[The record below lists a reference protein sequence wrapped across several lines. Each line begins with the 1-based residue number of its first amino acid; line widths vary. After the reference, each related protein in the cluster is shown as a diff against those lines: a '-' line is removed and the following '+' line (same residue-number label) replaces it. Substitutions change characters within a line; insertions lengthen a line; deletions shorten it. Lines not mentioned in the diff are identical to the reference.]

1 MNIIKFRHGLIF
13 FYIAALFLNINI
25 NTFFNINLD
34 FRILKLAINEII
46 LADIFI
52 LIFSIYFIKQIFLE
66 IKEFFKNA
74 LFKKLLYLIL
84 IGIIGIILSIINSQ
98 VDKQINLV
106 FIVLFY
112 LNIFKYLIGFII
124 FKILVDKFR
133 PEIDE
138 KLIIYFTLILISG
151 IIINYFQNPFYLRL
165 YYPFTKHTYGYNL
178 LGLLSGVA
186 FVTFYNYLKEKRSN
200 IISIC
205 TILAFIIAFFTFSK
219 STILA
224 LVIIFLFYEVIL
236 IKVKKKNLFISIIIL
251 SILILGSDIIK
262 YYFHQNS
269 LSVIDIILNPIFWF
283 ESYGSLYYRI
293 EHVWLSEF
301 DKNLNIITFL
311 FGEGI
316 YSPKTHDSL
325 YFTIISRF
333 GFLGLSMFFIIS
345 LELFKIFGK
354 KKHNVISFILVFG
367 LTSEM
372 MIQSNIINPLIMII
386 TYLNYKKLE
395 NPSLK

>member
-1 MNIIKFRHGLIF
+1 MNIIKFKHSLIF
-13 FYIAALFLNINI
+13 FYITALFLNINI

-34 FRILKLAINEII
+34 FKIIKLAINEII

-52 LIFSIYFIKQIFLE
+52 LIFAIYFIKQIFIE
-66 IKEFFKNA
+66 IKEFFKNI

-98 VDKQINLV
+98 LDKQINLV
-106 FIVLFY
+106 FIMLFY
-112 LNIFKYLIGFII
+112 LNIFKFLIGFII

-151 IIINYFQNPFYLRL
+151 IILNYFQNPFYLRV
-165 YYPFTKHTYGYNL
+165 YYPFTNHTHGYNL
-178 LGLLSGVA
+178 LGLLSGIA
-186 FVTFYNYLKEKRSN
+186 FITFYNHFREKGSN
-200 IISIC
+200 KTLICAILVFIIS
-205 TILAFIIAFFTFSK
+205 FFTFSK
-219 STILA
+219 TTILA
-224 LVIIFLFYEVIL
+224 LVIIFLFYEIIL
-236 IKVKKKNLFISIIIL
+236 VKIKKNNLILSIIIL

-269 LSVIDIILNPIFWF
+269 LSLVDIILNPIFWF
-283 ESYGSLYYRI
+283 ENYGSFYYRI
-293 EHVWLSEF
+293 EHVWLGEY

-333 GFLGLSMFFIIS
+333 GFIGLSMFFIIS

>member
-1 MNIIKFRHGLIF
+1 MI
-13 FYIAALFLNINI
+13 
-25 NTFFNINLD
+25 
-34 FRILKLAINEII
+34 
-46 LADIFI
+46 
-52 LIFSIYFIKQIFLE
+52 
-66 IKEFFKNA
+66 
-74 LFKKLLYLIL
+74 
-84 IGIIGIILSIINSQ
+84 
-98 VDKQINLV
+98 
-106 FIVLFY
+106 IVLFY
-112 LNIFKYLIGFII
+112 EI
-124 FKILVDKFR
+124 ILVK
-133 PEIDE
+133 I
-138 KLIIYFTLILISG
+138 
-151 IIINYFQNPFYLRL
+151 
-165 YYPFTKHTYGYNL
+165 
-178 LGLLSGVA
+178 
-186 FVTFYNYLKEKRSN
+186 
-200 IISIC
+200 
-205 TILAFIIAFFTFSK
+205 
-219 STILA
+219 
-224 LVIIFLFYEVIL
+224 
-236 IKVKKKNLFISIIIL
+236 KKNNLIISIIIL

-269 LSVIDIILNPIFWF
+269 LSLVDIILNPIFWF

-333 GFLGLSMFFIIS
+333 GFLGLAIFFIFL
-345 LELFKIFGK
+345 LELFKIFEK

-372 MIQSNIINPLIMII
+372 MIQSNIINPLLMII